1 MDGKFWFFGTNISLA
16 IPLEKWFSIK
26 INDRMQISDN
36 MFLSVLDFLNIM
48 HATKIIKKNY
58 SVVSRISL
66 DKSRID

>member
-48 HATKIIKKNY
+48 HATKMIKKNY